1 VAAEDPDVPV
11 WRHSSFCNGGS
22 CVEIAVQGSVV
33 SVRSSDNPD
42 GRVLRFPV
50 GCWQEFVAKIKS
62 GNLS

>member
-33 SVRSSDNPD
+33 AVRASDNPD
-42 GRVLRFPV
+42 GRVLRFPAS
-50 GCWQEFVAKIKS
+50 CWQEFVAEIKS
-62 GNLS
+62 GNFS